1 MAQLL
6 NGVVGGE
13 SEWRGLQG
21 GQAGLDYDKLD
32 FDPEDGE
39 EDAEL
44 LRLRAL
50 ETQAKK
56 LIPNYGSPPRRREI
70 TQPSPNLS
78 LGVSYFQQKT
88 YLVPAKAERQFVN
101 DK

>member
-1 MAQLL
+1 MIRQD
-6 NGVVGGE
+6 E
-13 SEWRGLQG
+13 TRKQRKFREERREEG

-44 LRLRAL
+44 LRLKAL

-56 LIPNYGSPPRRREI
+56 LIPNYGSPPRRR
-70 TQPSPNLS
+70 
-78 LGVSYFQQKT
+78 
-88 YLVPAKAERQFVN
+88 
-101 DK
+101 